1 MEETAKDTCTKST
14 TEASNCL
21 PKTQL
26 HLAKSEDITMTHFNK
41 STNETPSINFPNTH
55 TSGSF
60 ETTVLKAKERE
71 KGPAGSMSIF

>member
-26 HLAKSEDITMTHFNK
+26 NLAKSEDITMTHFNK
-41 STNETPSINFPNTH
+41 STNETQSINFPNTH
-55 TSGSF
+55 TSRSF
-60 ETTVLKAKERE
+60 GTTVHKTNERE
-71 KGPAGSMSIF
+71 KGLGSMSIF